1 VRVTLVDGPS
11 RSKRR
16 PAEGTVRALRGAAGR
31 SGKTPAVCHKLLG
44 VPESRCALG
53 DLCRL
58 FPQGTGGRSS
68 PLMRRFDEG
77 SAPCRFSS
85 ILCAVTY
92 SRVATMRTFVE
103 QFAFGLASI
112 GVGGFCYILSHSG
125 SCTSHSRISFS
136 SRRRFARVG
145 AMAIDIESPK
155 EPPAPL
161 CPQCGAPILLD
172 RDGVVPAAMSHSELT
187 TYTCRP
193 CGKTFILV
201 GEK

>member
-1 VRVTLVDGPS
+1 MRVTSVNSPS
-11 RSKRR
+11 RSKRS
-16 PAEGTVRALRGAAGR
+16 PAEGTVRALGGAAGR
-31 SGKTPAVCHKLLG
+31 SGKTQRCHKLLG

-58 FPQGTGGRSS
+58 FHRGRGDA
-68 PLMRRFDEG
+68 PAPFMRRFDERP
-77 SAPCRFSS
+77 APCHFSS

-92 SRVATMRTFVE
+92 SRGQRCGRLWNSLRSVSH
-103 QFAFGLASI
+103 AS
-112 GVGGFCYILSHSG
+112 VRLFCYILSHSG
-125 SCTSHSRISFS
+125 SCTSHSRSSFS

-145 AMAIDIESPK
+145 AMAIDKESPK

-161 CPQCGAPILLD
+161 CPQCAAPMLLD

-193 CGKTFILV
+193 CGTTFILV